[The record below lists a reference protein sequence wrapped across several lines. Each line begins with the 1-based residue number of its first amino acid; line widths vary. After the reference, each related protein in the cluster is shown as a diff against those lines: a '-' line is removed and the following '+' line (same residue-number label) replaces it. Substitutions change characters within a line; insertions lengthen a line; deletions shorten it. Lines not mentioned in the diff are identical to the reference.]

1 MTLVRLLLVAAIVP
15 IPIGVGPRYHPPA
28 GVHAPCR
35 PRPLDAG
42 RRVHLELFAQRR
54 VVIVPTGIGVGGPQL
69 RYGRVVGARCRAAI
83 WTTDPSGVVR
93 FTGTAH
99 LGDVFLVW
107 GQPFGGGRL
116 LSFHGRVRLYR
127 NGIRFGGDV
136 RRLRLRDGD
145 QLVLEVG
152 GYVPPHPSFRFPR

>member
-1 MTLVRLLLVAAIVP
+1 
-15 IPIGVGPRYHPPA
+15 
-28 GVHAPCR
+28 
-35 PRPLDAG
+35 
-42 RRVHLELFAQRR
+42 VHLELFAQRR

-93 FTGTAH
+93 FTGTAR
-99 LGDVFLVW
+99 LRDVFLVW
-107 GQPFGGGRL
+107 GQPFDGRRL

-127 NGIRFGGDV
+127 NGSRLGGDA